1 MTVLKHTN
9 ISIRIPS
16 DHAALVI
23 DAAGASKTLLSRWA
37 ADRLVK
43 VAAGELGVP
52 LPAPAAPTRDR
63 LRAAARAA
71 GMSEE
76 AFRAKALADA
86 VAATMADATGKVGE
100 SATTLTVAGQT
111 KHVYVKKPSE
121 SGEFRIGRIPGSG
134 EGPETRIRSDRA
146 EPQTPAAAVRAAIGG
161 N

>member
-1 MTVLKHTN
+1 MANLKHTN
-9 ISIRIPS
+9 ISIRIPRE
-16 DHAALVI
+16 HAQLVI
-23 DAAGASKTLLSRWA
+23 DAAKGSKTLLSRWA
-37 ADRLVK
+37 ADNLVK
-43 VAAGELGVP
+43 TAASELGVP
-52 LPAPAAPTRDR
+52 VPPPAAPTRDR

-86 VAATMADATGKVGE
+86 VAATMADAASKAGE
-100 SATTLTVAGQT
+100 GATTLTVAGQT

-134 EGPETRIRSDRA
+134 EGAETRV
-146 EPQTPAAAVRAAIGG
+146 TPAAAVRAAIGG